1 MFFPNTPL
9 GLEYGIGMFGSGE
22 NGHRICLV
30 TPFAGFNFFL
40 DQDGKLTATSLS
52 YSLSRTW
59 RYKNLK
65 ATLMPI
71 LSAGKDLTV
80 DRKEGWFAD
89 ICLQFMIGK

>member
-1 MFFPNTPL
+1 M
-9 GLEYGIGMFGSGE
+9 EYGRGLLGPGE
-22 NGHRICLV
+22 NEHRITLV
-30 TPFAGFNFFL
+30 TPVTGISLFL
-40 DQDGKLTATSLS
+40 DKAGKPTATSLS